1 MTRSELQQIAE
12 IRLAD
17 AEALLAA
24 GRWAGAYYLLGYV
37 IECALKASIVA
48 RFGPEE
54 IPDKKLVNDFY
65 THRLD
70 GLLKISPIGSTLESR
85 MKADGAFLYSWNLVS
100 DWSEASRYDP
110 EIGEDKARAL
120 HIDVTDEK
128 SGIFTWLKPRC

>member
-1 MTRSELQQIAE
+1 MTRSELLQIAE

-37 IECALKASIVA
+37 VECALKASIVA
-48 RFGPEE
+48 HFGPQE
-54 IPDKKLVNDFY
+54 IPDKKLVNEFY

-70 GLLKISPIGSTLESR
+70 GLLKISPLRVTLELR
-85 MKADGAFLYSWNLVS
+85 ITEDADFKFSWNSVMA
-100 DWSEASRYDP
+100 WSEASRYEP
-110 EIGEDKARAL
+110 IIGEDEAQAL
-120 HIDVTDEK
+120 FVAVTDER

>member
-1 MTRSELQQIAE
+1 MAITRSALQQIAE

-37 IECALKASIVA
+37 VECALKASIVA
-48 RFGPEE
+48 RFGEQE

-85 MKADGAFLYSWNLVS
+85 VKADGEFEDNWNTVS
-100 DWSEASRYDP
+100 EWNEASRYQS
-110 EIGEDKARAL
+110 EI
-120 HIDVTDEK
+120 DEA
-128 SGIFTWLKPRC
+128 